1 MKAIFRIT
9 DGALTILAI
18 LGEIAVAAMC
28 IHIVAEIVANEVFRR
43 PIEGTTEIVAR
54 WYMVAIV
61 FLPLGLIHRRNR
73 HIKAEL
79 FTERLSLPR
88 RRVLEIAIHLLMA
101 AMAALFAWYSWI
113 DAADATARAE
123 SLELMSGTLSV
134 WPTRWLVPAGFGSMA
149 IVALLS
155 ALRWVLEP
163 GAIRAEEKDRPS

>member
-1 MKAIFRIT
+1 MRALLRLT
-9 DGALTILAI
+9 DLALGALAI
-18 LGEIAVAAMC
+18 LGELAVAAMC
-28 IHIVAEIVANEVFRR
+28 IHIVAEIAANELFRK

-79 FTERLSLPR
+79 FTDGLGPFW

-101 AMAALFAWYSWI
+101 AMAALFFWYSWL

-123 SLELMSGTLSV
+123 SVELMSGTLAV

-149 IVALLS
+149 LVALLS
-155 ALRWVLEP
+155 ALRWALEP
-163 GAIRAEEKDRPS
+163 AAIRAEEKEQAT

>member
-1 MKAIFRIT
+1 
-9 DGALTILAI
+9 
-18 LGEIAVAAMC
+18 MC

-61 FLPLGLIHRRNR
+61 FLPLGLIQRRNG

-79 FTERLSLPR
+79 FTDRLRPLG

-101 AMAALFAWYSWI
+101 TMAALFAWYSWI

-123 SLELMSGTLSV
+123 SIELMSGALSI
-134 WPTRWLVPAGFGSMA
+134 WPTRWIVPAGFGSMA
-149 IVALLS
+149 VVAVLS
-155 ALRWVLEP
+155 ALRWAIEP
-163 GAIRAEEKDRPS
+163 AAIRAEEEGARA

>member
-61 FLPLGLIHRRNR
+61 FLPLGLIQRHNR

-79 FTERLSLPR
+79 FTDGLGLRWR
-88 RRVLEIAIHLLMA
+88 RILEIVIHLLMA

-113 DAADATARAE
+113 DAADAMARAE
-123 SLELMSGTLSV
+123 SIELMSGTLDV
-134 WPTRWLVPAGFGSMA
+134 WPTRWIVPAGFGSMA
-149 IVALLS
+149 LVAVLS
-155 ALRWVLEP
+155 ALRWMIEP
-163 GAIRAEEKDRPS
+163 AAIRAEEKDAGS